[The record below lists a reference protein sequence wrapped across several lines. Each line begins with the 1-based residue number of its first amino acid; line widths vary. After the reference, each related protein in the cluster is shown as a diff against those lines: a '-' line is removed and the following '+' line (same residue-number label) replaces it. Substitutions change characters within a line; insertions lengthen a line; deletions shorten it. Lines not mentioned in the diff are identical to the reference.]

1 MALGARADDVIRL
14 IARGAARLILPG
26 ALVGA
31 MLALGLGQLLGAM
44 LFGVRAFDA
53 VTFAVLLVV
62 LAATTAAA
70 VAGPAL
76 RARRVDPVGALRS
89 D

>member
-1 MALGARADDVIRL
+1 
-14 IARGAARLILPG
+14 
-26 ALVGA
+26 
-31 MLALGLGQLLGAM
+31 M

-53 VTFAVLLVV
+53 VTFTVVLVV